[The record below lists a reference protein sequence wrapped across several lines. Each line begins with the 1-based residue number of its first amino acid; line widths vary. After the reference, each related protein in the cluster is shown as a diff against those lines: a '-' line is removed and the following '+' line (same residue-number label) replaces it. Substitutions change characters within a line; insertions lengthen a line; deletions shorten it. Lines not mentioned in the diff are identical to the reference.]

1 MEEFFRDMGPQF
13 EVPSSFKDLMLPI
26 VEMEPREI
34 SARFFTNSKLPYRA
48 STTFNHTISTTFT
61 HDQLSNVVN
70 DHFKSRKSSS
80 RPFVFLIHGK
90 LFPISLG
97 LDQFLL
103 DNEIYVEE
111 SLEIEYTLP
120 MKEEVEPLAHAGSVS
135 AVDGS
140 CPRFIVTGCED
151 GKGRLW
157 NDTGLCTHILERHTG
172 SISSVSILNPLDN
185 DATLVTASEDN
196 TLRLWKLD
204 TKELEKFPRKIKPF
218 KTLSDH
224 STKGV
229 WRVAAN
235 PSGSRFC
242 SGSFNTTVKVW
253 QTYEAAS
260 EDYSGFVKKR
270 KTECEAKESQLEDN
284 LVCSLE
290 GHVSVVSSVAWPV
303 DNTIY
308 SASWDGTVRE
318 WDVEKCSHVS
328 SKFYE
333 KSFTCLSVGGSG
345 SNILAA
351 GAFDGKLKIYDAK
364 LPGAVHDIF
373 SHDNRI
379 SACQWHCKDT
389 VYLLSASLDG
399 RVMVWDLRIAGHT
412 VIESS
417 EHSVLCADW
426 WQGDRVISDGADAKL
441 RISARVPLPSLGV

>member
-1 MEEFFRDMGPQF
+1 MEECFRDMGPQF

-34 SARFFTNSKLPYRA
+34 SARFFTNSELPYRA
-48 STTFNHTISTTFT
+48 SPTFNHTISTTFT
-61 HDQLSNVVN
+61 HDDLSTVVN
-70 DHFKSRKSSS
+70 DHFKSRKSYS

-90 LFPISLG
+90 LFPISR

-111 SLEIEYTLP
+111 NLEIEYALP
-120 MKEEVEPLAHAGSVS
+120 ITTMSRRPSEHGGSVS

-157 NDTGLCTHILERHTG
+157 NDTGECTHILEGHTG

-218 KTLSDH
+218 KILSDH

-242 SGSFNTTVKVW
+242 SGSFYTTVKVW
-253 QTYEAAS
+253 ETYEAAS
-260 EDYSGFVKKR
+260 
-270 KTECEAKESQLEDN
+270 
-284 LVCSLE
+284 
-290 GHVSVVSSVAWPV
+290 
-303 DNTIY
+303 
-308 SASWDGTVRE
+308 
-318 WDVEKCSHVS
+318 
-328 SKFYE
+328 
-333 KSFTCLSVGGSG
+333 
-345 SNILAA
+345 
-351 GAFDGKLKIYDAK
+351 
-364 LPGAVHDIF
+364 
-373 SHDNRI
+373 
-379 SACQWHCKDT
+379 
-389 VYLLSASLDG
+389 
-399 RVMVWDLRIAGHT
+399 
-412 VIESS
+412 
-417 EHSVLCADW
+417 
-426 WQGDRVISDGADAKL
+426 
-441 RISARVPLPSLGV
+441 